1 MNPATRW
8 VIGCVGAYMIGI
20 GYLLHDWATCKGGK
34 R

>member
-8 VIGCVGAYMIGI
+8 VIGCVGAYLIGI
-20 GYLLHDWATCKGGK
+20 GYLLNDWAK